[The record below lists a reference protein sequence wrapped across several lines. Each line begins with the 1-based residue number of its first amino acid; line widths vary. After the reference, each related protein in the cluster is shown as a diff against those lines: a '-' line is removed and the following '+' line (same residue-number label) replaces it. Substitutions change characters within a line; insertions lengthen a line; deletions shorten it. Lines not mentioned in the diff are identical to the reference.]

1 MQISNIS
8 FQLLLIIYRLKEAC
22 WIMVKSFKRKDIRM
36 MGFHYLT
43 SNLYDII
50 ETFGIVLM
58 LKMILTS
65 VCLFFF
71 LRWKIRYSLI
81 SQTLVGLLKQLNDF
95 FEKCTKYNLK
105 INHNKYKVMGFS
117 SRKYMSSWYAQ
128 GVKFN
133 AMKFLCDSKLSSI

>member
-8 FQLLLIIYRLKEAC
+8 FQLLLIIYRLKEAF
-22 WIMVKSFKRKDIRM
+22 WIMVKSFKRQDIRM
-36 MGFHYLT
+36 MGFHYLA

-50 ETFGIVLM
+50 ETFGRVLM
-58 LKMILTS
+58 KMILTS

-71 LRWKIRYSLI
+71 LRWKIWYSLI
-81 SQTLVGLLKQLNDF
+81 SQTLVGLLKQLNAF

-105 INHNKYKVMGFS
+105 INHNKCKVMGFS

-133 AMKFLCDSKLSSI
+133 AVKFLCDFKLSST